1 MYAAWDDGVSEQNR
15 AYKLHQGRR
24 TKEAEGTLDAIFLG
38 HTALAEVV
46 GH

>member
-38 HTALAEVV
+38 QIGRAHV
-46 GH
+46 